1 MCALPLLLLGLA
13 AQEPP
18 RFVPETLGPV
28 EIGYGVALGDV
39 DGDGDLDVL
48 LADKRAFVWYR
59 NPDWQ
64 RFVMVED
71 LTRHDNV
78 CIAARDLD
86 GDGKVEVAVGASW
99 NPGDT
104 ETSGSVHYLVP
115 PADRT
120 RRWTPV
126 ELPNEPVVHRMRWVA
141 LAPERFALVVAP
153 LHGRGNVNGQGA
165 GARLLAYERPDDVR
179 EAWTTTVVD
188 DTLHLAHNF
197 DVVQWDEATPAEE
210 LLYIGREGVL
220 LLSFD
225 GEGWRRQLLEG
236 IDGGGEVRM
245 GRGADGSRFIATI
258 SPLHGPRLALHRR
271 VGARWER
278 EVLDESFNGGHA
290 IAVADLWGDGGDEVV
305 AGWRLKNGDGEVGL
319 KLYGR
324 GEDGAWRGTW
334 LDRDGMATED
344 ARIADLDGDGHP
356 DVVAA
361 GRATRNLKVYWNRA
375 PE

>member
-1 MCALPLLLLGLA
+1 M
-13 AQEPP
+13 
-18 RFVPETLGPV
+18 
-28 EIGYGVALGDV
+28 
-39 DGDGDLDVL
+39 
-48 LADKRAFVWYR
+48 
-59 NPDWQ
+59 
-64 RFVMVED
+64 
-71 LTRHDNV
+71 
-78 CIAARDLD
+78 
-86 GDGKVEVAVGASW
+86 EV
-99 NPGDT
+99 
-104 ETSGSVHYLVP
+104 
-115 PADRT
+115 
-120 RRWTPV
+120 RR
-126 ELPNEPVVHRMRWVA
+126 RK
-141 LAPERFALVVAP
+141 

-179 EAWTTTVVD
+179 EAWTPTVVD